1 MTVTRLVRAAAA
13 VALAATTVAAAPPS
27 VTGGESAASTY
38 FTSIRHQPSLLL
50 AFLADMP
57 KGGDLHNHLSG
68 AVYAE
73 SYLRWAAADGL
84 CLSTATMSIVS
95 GACDGNAGRPP
106 VADVVRGSN
115 PLFDRAIDA
124 FSMRHW
130 DRSLNGHD
138 HFFATFNRFGPA
150 SLKFGDML
158 AEVSS
163 RAAAEHVSYLELM
176 VTPDSGR
183 SVALGTA
190 AGWNPD
196 LPAFRRDLLD
206 KGLGREIVALVKARL
221 DAAEARERELLR
233 CGSAAA
239 DPGCRVTVR
248 YIFQVGRSG
257 EPEAVFAQILAA
269 FETIAADPRVVSLN
283 LVQPEDNPVAVRDF
297 RLQMSMLDYLHGV
310 YPSVKITLHA
320 GELTE
325 GLVAPETLRFHMRE
339 SVRVGHASRL
349 GHGTGVMY
357 EDDPI
362 ALLRE
367 LAAKKVLVE
376 VALSSSDLI
385 LGVRGSRH
393 PLQAYLKYGV
403 PIALVTDDAGVS
415 RSTLTLEYRK
425 AVDDQSLDY
434 PALKRVARNSIAY
447 CFADQAT
454 RTRLMHELDA
464 DFAAFESRQPRLS
477 RPRDVQ

>member
-1 MTVTRLVRAAAA
+1 MIATPLVRAAAVA
-13 VALAATTVAAAPPS
+13 VAAAAVAAAPPPAA
-27 VTGGESAASTY
+27 GRESATAKY
-38 FTSIRHQPSLLL
+38 FTSIRHQPSLLH

-84 CLSTATMSIVS
+84 CLATATMSIVS
-95 GACDGNAGRPP
+95 GACDASAGRPP
-106 VADVVRGSN
+106 VTDVVRSSN
-115 PLFDRAIDA
+115 PLFDQAIDA

-130 DRSLNGHD
+130 DRAINGHD

-176 VTPDSGR
+176 VTPDAGR
-183 SVALGTA
+183 SAAVGTT

-206 KGLGREIVALVKARL
+206 KGFVREIVGLVKTRL
-221 DAAEARERELLR
+221 DAAETRQRELLR
-233 CGSAAA
+233 CESATP

-248 YIFQVGRSG
+248 YIFQVGRTG
-257 EPEAVFAQILAA
+257 EPQSVFAQLLAA
-269 FETIAADPRVVSLN
+269 FETAAAEPRVVSLN

-297 RLQMSMLDYLHGV
+297 RLQMSMLDYFHGV
-310 YPSVKITLHA
+310 YPPLKITLHA

-325 GLVAPETLRFHMRE
+325 GLVAPETLRFHMRD

-357 EDDPI
+357 EDDPL

-425 AVDDQSLDY
+425 AVDDQGLDY
-434 PALKRVARNSIAY
+434 PTLKRLARNSIAY
-447 CFADQAT
+447 SFADEST
-454 RTRLMHELDA
+454 RTRLKTALDA
-464 DFAAFESRQPRLS
+464 DFAAFESRQPRI
-477 RPRDVQ
+477 PQPQDAH

>member
-1 MTVTRLVRAAAA
+1 MIATRLVRAAA
-13 VALAATTVAAAPPS
+13 VTLAASAVAAAPPPAA
-27 VTGGESAASTY
+27 GRESAAAQY
-38 FTSIRHQPSLLL
+38 FTSIRHQPSLLH
-50 AFLADMP
+50 AFLAEMP

-84 CLSTATMSIVS
+84 CLATATMSIVT
-95 GACDGNAGRPP
+95 GACDANAGRPP
-106 VADVVRGSN
+106 VTDVLSRSN
-115 PLFDRAIDA
+115 PLFDQAVDA

-130 DRSLNGHD
+130 DRALNGHD
-138 HFFATFNRFGPA
+138 HFFATFTKFGPA

-183 SVALGTA
+183 SGAAGTA

-196 LPAFRRDLLD
+196 LPAFRRSLLE
-206 KGLGREIVALVKARL
+206 KGFGRDIVAQVKARL
-221 DAAEARERELLR
+221 DSAEARERELLR
-233 CGSAAA
+233 CGGAAA

-248 YIFQVGRSG
+248 YIFQVGRTG
-257 EPEAVFAQILAA
+257 EPESVFAQILAA
-269 FETIAADPRVVSLN
+269 FETAVADPRVVGLN

-297 RLQMSMLDYLHGV
+297 PLQMSMLDYLHGV

-325 GLVAPETLRFHMRE
+325 GLVAPETLRFHMRD
-339 SVRVGHASRL
+339 SVRIGHASRL

-434 PALKRVARNSIAY
+434 PTLKRIARNSIAY
-447 CFADQAT
+447 SFADEAT
-454 RTRLMHELDA
+454 RTRLAGALE
-464 DFAAFESRQPRLS
+464 AAFRAFEARRAGPASQN
-477 RPRDVQ
+477 